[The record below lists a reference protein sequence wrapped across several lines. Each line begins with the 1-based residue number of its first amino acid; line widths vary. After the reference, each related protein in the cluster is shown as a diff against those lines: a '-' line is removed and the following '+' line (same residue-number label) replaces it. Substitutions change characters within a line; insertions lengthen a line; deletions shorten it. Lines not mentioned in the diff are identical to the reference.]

1 MQWLWMRL
9 LLDMDRTKEDKF
21 TVLEEALAAEEYG
34 VGFLLGNEELRDKVQ
49 GALEEMA
56 DGTMAEISNKW
67 FGKDVTII
75 GK

>member
-1 MQWLWMRL
+1 M
-9 LLDMDRTKEDKF
+9 
-21 TVLEEALAAEEYG
+21 

-56 DGTMAEISNKW
+56 DGTMAELKVVW
-67 FGKDVTII
+67 QGCYYI